1 MSEPHPENFNSAAPY
16 FTPRAGDVL
25 AGKYRVESTLGS
37 GGMGVVVLVE
47 HIELGQRMAIKL
59 MTPGVNHDP
68 QNVARF
74 LREARSA
81 AGIQSEHVVRIFDV
95 GTFDTGA
102 PYMVMEL
109 LRGEDLG
116 QLLAT
121 VGRLPIHEAVDYVLQ
136 ACHAIAEAHAMGIVH
151 RDLKPSNLFLTRRS
165 DGSALVKVLDFGISK
180 AMNPDKEGIFS
191 ANLTATSAVMGSPLY
206 MSPEQVRNAKQVDAR
221 ADIWSLGVILHE
233 LLTGAPA
240 FNADT
245 LPGIC
250 AAIIA
255 DEPPPLRSQ
264 RPDAPPE
271 LEAIVTRCL
280 EKSVNG
286 RFQSVRE
293 LMAALRAFASAN
305 LQLSPGSRP
314 IASTLQSSDSAALA
328 GAASGRAEP
337 SVRQARATD
346 PVPAADTR
354 ASRGRTTPSP
364 FEKSAAPVA
373 TSRVPVV
380 ASGGSRK
387 TLVVV
392 ASIAVAAALG
402 AGALALRK
410 NEPTTAPAAASKV
423 EQAPTPRKSF
433 TLFIDSTPSGA
444 AVVEGDRELGNTPM
458 QISIDNDAARADPR
472 KLSIRREGFQP
483 YSILQGPSDD
493 NVRILAA
500 LVALSA
506 EAPGTAVAAT
516 KGHAPPPIAQH
527 APKPAKTA
535 APPPETT
542 HEPAPPAPAPAPT
555 PNPGD
560 IRLQR

>member
-1 MSEPHPENFNSAAPY
+1 MTGPHPGYFDSAAPY
-16 FTPRAGDVL
+16 FTPRPGDVL
-25 AGKYRVESTLGS
+25 AGKYRVESTLGA

-59 MTPGVNHDP
+59 MTPGVNHEQ
-68 QNVARF
+68 QNVMRF
-74 LREARSA
+74 LREARAA

-95 GTFDTGA
+95 GTFESGA

-116 QLLAT
+116 QLLVT

-151 RDLKPSNLFLTRRS
+151 RDLKPSNLFLSRRS
-165 DGSALVKVLDFGISK
+165 DGTPLVKVLDFGISK
-180 AMNPDKEGIFS
+180 AINPDKEGGAFS

-255 DEPPPLRSQ
+255 DEPPPLRTL

-271 LEAIVTRCL
+271 LEGIVAKCL

-286 RFQSVRE
+286 RFQSVRD
-293 LMAALRAFASAN
+293 LMAALRTFASGR
-305 LQLSPGSRP
+305 LQLSPNSRP
-314 IASTLQSSDSAALA
+314 IASTMPSSDSSRNRANPAGYRSSHSDATQAAPPMNRL
-328 GAASGRAEP
+328 
-337 SVRQARATD
+337 
-346 PVPAADTR
+346 
-354 ASRGRTTPSP
+354 RTTPSP

-373 TSRVPVV
+373 SSAVPTP
-380 ASGGSRK
+380 GSRK
-387 TLVVV
+387 PLVIALVF
-392 ASIAVAAALG
+392 AAVAAIAIG
-402 AGALALRK
+402 VFALRRS
-410 NEPTTAPAAASKV
+410 EQGPTSAASKL
-423 EQAPTPRKSF
+423 EQVPGPRKSF
-433 TLFIDSTPSGA
+433 TLLIDSTPSGA
-444 AVVEGDRELGNTPM
+444 AVVEGDTVLGNTPI
-458 QISIDNDAARADPR
+458 QISVDNDGARREPR
-472 KLSIRREGFQP
+472 KISIRREGFQP

-493 NVRILAA
+493 NVRVLAN
-500 LVALSA
+500 LVESPA
-506 EAPGTAVAAT
+506 ETPSLAPA
-516 KGHAPPPIAQH
+516 KGHTPAPIAQH
-527 APKPAKTA
+527 APKPAKPA
-535 APPPETT
+535 APPPEAP
-542 HEPAPPAPAPAPT
+542 HEPATPAPAPT
-555 PNPGD
+555 PAPNPGD